1 LYNRVCRWRLSQM
14 SFTHLPMLYPAWQ
27 QVLGQDKQ
35 FDSLHWFESA
45 RKHYRAEKA
54 RLEEGLDTDSNTS
67 GLPGLQIW
75 SQKLASISDADVQ
88 NMQLVC
94 LHFLPPHG
102 FVSVYWDLWNHWKV
116 QASKKNCSTGCVC
129 LGISLGWEAVTSWW
143 VGNCRQWSEWQ
154 ATWWSLSLLT
164 TTSPE
169 PEYSFYEEVNI
180 IKCFVCNFSL
190 TDIRHQVQASTYPT
204 KDVRW
209 VRANPH
215 GYHASVR
222 IQWAE
227 QTLQT
232 FIMDHV
238 HCDKL
243 VTIVLVLQNQMT
255 RTEITWHILN
265 NSLLMMPFTRR
276 SIHQIFLL
284 FELEKS
290 RLLSGIQINLLI
302 WNRIVHTLSRARFV
316 NRGSWFWEGALCWS
330 SPQWYR
336 LLTQWKPDWIHS
348 LDPTWMKFDDTNAV
362 AIHVNENLIVLMDL
376 ISWMNVCTIC
386 LMTGTLHEWNYV
398 LGWSYYTWKWPY
410 EPN

>member
-1 LYNRVCRWRLSQM
+1 
-14 SFTHLPMLYPAWQ
+14 MLYPAWQ

-94 LHFLPPHG
+94 LHFQPPHG

-116 QASKKNCSTGCVC
+116 QASKKNCSMDCSG
-129 LGISLGWEAVTSWW
+129 
-143 VGNCRQWSEWQ
+143 
-154 ATWWSLSLLT
+154 
-164 TTSPE
+164 
-169 PEYSFYEEVNI
+169 
-180 IKCFVCNFSL
+180 NFSGMRSCDILVGGKLQAVKRVASYLMELEL
-190 TDIRHQVQASTYPT
+190 TDYNLTGARIFFLWGGKHHQAFCVQFSLIDIRHQVQASTYPT
-204 KDVRW
+204 KDIRW
-209 VRANPH
+209 VCANPH

-222 IQWAE
+222 IQWVE
-227 QTLQT
+227 QTLHT

-243 VTIVLVLQNQMT
+243 VTIVLVLLNQMT
-255 RTEITWHILN
+255 RTEFTWHILN

-290 RLLSGIQINLLI
+290 RLLSWIQINLLI
-302 WNRIVHTLSRARFV
+302 WNRIVHTFSRARFV
-316 NRGSWFWEGALCWS
+316 NRGSLVLRRGIMLEFPTVIL
-330 SPQWYR
+330 SPNS
-336 LLTQWKPDWIHS
+336 TE
-348 LDPTWMKFDDTNAV
+348 TWLNSFPGSNMDEVDDTNAV
-362 AIHVNENLIVLMDL
+362 VIHVNENWLCCLLDECVYNLFDDWYLAWMKL
-376 ISWMNVCTIC
+376 CSWMKLLHMKLAIWTKIT
-386 LMTGTLHEWNYV
+386 TGE
-398 LGWSYYTWKWPY
+398 S
-410 EPN
+410 